1 MTLRQNR
8 KLNVP
13 VDVKF
18 KRLNLMMC
26 KLEGV
31 GVDDRIVPIVGGEA
45 ANDLNQEDNQKK
57 KVKDD
62 ELLIDSPDSVKDPR
76 KEN

>member
-1 MTLRQNR
+1 
-8 KLNVP
+8 
-13 VDVKF
+13 
-18 KRLNLMMC
+18 MMC